1 MKIPEMGEFDNASDD
16 GIVAVELILFVDEMF
31 GIFEPPIAV
40 KKAHP
45 TDNVI
50 M

>member
-1 MKIPEMGEFDNASDD
+1 MKISEMVEFDNKSVD
-16 GIVAVELILFVDEMF
+16 GIVVVDVVLLVDEMF
-31 GIFEPPIAV
+31 GIFEPLIAV

>member
-1 MKIPEMGEFDNASDD
+1 MKIPEMVEFDNASDD
-16 GIVAVELILFVDEMF
+16 GIVAVESVLFLDEML

>member
-1 MKIPEMGEFDNASDD
+1 MKIPEMVEFENASVD
-16 GIVAVELILFVDEMF
+16 GIVVVELVLFVDEMF

>member
-1 MKIPEMGEFDNASDD
+1 MKIPEMVEFDNASDD
-16 GIVAVELILFVDEMF
+16 KIVAVELVLFVDEMF

>member
-1 MKIPEMGEFDNASDD
+1 MKIPEMVEFDNKSVDA
-16 GIVAVELILFVDEMF
+16 IVVADVLLFVDEMF
-31 GIFEPPIAV
+31 GIFKPPIAV

>member
-1 MKIPEMGEFDNASDD
+1 MRIPEMFEFDNASVD
-16 GIVAVELILFVDEMF
+16 GIVVVELVLFVDEMY